1 MGLFKKLYNKVIIP
15 VITFLLPGI
24 TLRKL
29 FIAVGTALLFS
40 IFFYL
45 MVFPRV
51 NNKEWVV
58 FLVGFGAVFLGV
70 LFTRTIANLINNIL
84 CNRKEVLIAAS
95 KTTKS
100 NK

>member
-1 MGLFKKLYNKVIIP
+1 MGLFRRLYNKVIIP
-15 VITFLLPGI
+15 VIAFLLPGI

-29 FIAVGTALLFS
+29 FIAMGLGLLMS

-45 MVFPRV
+45 RVFPRV
-51 NNKEWVV
+51 NNKGWVV
-58 FLVGFGAVFLGV
+58 FIVGFGAVFLGV

>member
-1 MGLFKKLYNKVIIP
+1 MGLFRRLYNKVIIP
-15 VITFLLPGI
+15 VIAFLLPGF

-29 FIAVGTALLFS
+29 FIAMGLGLLMS

-51 NNKEWVV
+51 NNKGWVV
-58 FLVGFGAVFLGV
+58 FIVGFGAVFLGV

>member
-1 MGLFKKLYNKVIIP
+1 MGLFRRLYNKVIIP
-15 VITFLLPGI
+15 VIAFLLPGI

-29 FIAVGTALLFS
+29 FIAMGLGLLMS

-51 NNKEWVV
+51 NNKGWVV
-58 FLVGFGAVFLGV
+58 VIVGFGAVFLGV